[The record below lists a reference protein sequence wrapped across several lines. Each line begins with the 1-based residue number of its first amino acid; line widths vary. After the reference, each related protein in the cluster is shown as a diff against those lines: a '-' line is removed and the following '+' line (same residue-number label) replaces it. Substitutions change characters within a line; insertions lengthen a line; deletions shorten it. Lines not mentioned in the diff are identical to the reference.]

1 METRYTFVDK
11 LLAIVLRLI
20 LSKNVFAKFKII
32 KFWRIDLLCC
42 LSASELTG
50 LTFED
55 EEIPTELLCITL
67 VDTQNKQKNDS
78 HGKEEQNYSN
88 LRWSPAETSQ
98 DRNKKGWYES
108 TIATN
113 SSRVEHFE
121 LLFTDDVY

>member
-32 KFWRIDLLCC
+32 KFWRIDLLCS

-55 EEIPTELLCITL
+55 EEILTEFLCITL
-67 VDTQNKQKNDS
+67 VDTQNEQKNDS
-78 HGKEEQNYSN
+78 HGRGAKLLE
-88 LRWSPAETSQ
+88 SQ
-98 DRNKKGWYES
+98 VVACRNVTGQKQK
-108 TIATN
+108 
-113 SSRVEHFE
+113 RLV
-121 LLFTDDVY
+121 

>member
-1 METRYTFVDK
+1 M
-11 LLAIVLRLI
+11 
-20 LSKNVFAKFKII
+20 KFKII

-55 EEIPTELLCITL
+55 EEIPTEFLCITL

-78 HGKEEQNYSN
+78 HGKEEQNYWN